1 MANVRKIT
9 ADERSEGDPTAGMI
23 REEAILTD
31 RLWAGF
37 VRTAPG
43 STSGWHHHGDH
54 DTSIYVLRGALKLEF
69 GPDGSDVVEGAPDD
83 FILIPP
89 NTVHR
94 ESNPSGAESHLIVV
108 RAGEGPP
115 TVNVDGPGDA

>member
-1 MANVRKIT
+1 VTVRKI
-9 ADERSEGDPTAGMI
+9 AAEQRAEGDPTAGMI
-23 REEAILTD
+23 REEAIVTD
-31 RLWAGF
+31 RLWAGL

-43 STSGWHHHGDH
+43 ATSGWHHHGDH

-69 GPDGSDVVEGAPDD
+69 GPNGDDVVDGGPDD
-83 FILIPP
+83 FVLIGP

-94 ESNPSGAESHLIVV
+94 ESNPSGEESHLIVV

-115 TVNVDGPGDA
+115 TVNVDGPA